1 MAWMRYVPSTPSLRS
16 LPSLPITRQRVH
28 GVFSA
33 LALCVAPLAT
43 AQPASTEPVLS
54 LSKGSGQAYP
64 VKPLRC
70 VVPYPAGGPTDIIG
84 RAIGQKL
91 AENLGQPV
99 IIDNRGGAAGT
110 IGSEHVARAPADGY
124 TLLWGTPGTH
134 GIAPS
139 LYPRLPYDP
148 VKDFAHITLI
158 ALGTNLVVVHPSV
171 PARTMKE
178 FIALARSRPGKLN
191 FGSAGNGAT
200 SHMAGE
206 MLKVMSGI
214 DMLHVP
220 FKGAAPAI
228 VALMGGEVDMAI
240 LDTPPLLP
248 QIRAG
253 KLRVL
258 AVASERRSR
267 VLPQVPTMA
276 ESGMPGYH
284 ASSWHGLFAPAGTP
298 QSIVTRLHGEVAAI
312 VKLPD
317 ITERLTAQGVE
328 PVANTP
334 EQFVEFIKSE
344 ITRWARIAKAARVS
358 VN

>member
-1 MAWMRYVPSTPSLRS
+1 MRAAPALSLCNTLRG
-16 LPSLPITRQRVH
+16 IA
-28 GVFSA
+28 GA
-33 LALCVAPLAT
+33 LFLCGAPLAA
-43 AQPASTEPVLS
+43 AQP
-54 LSKGSGQAYP
+54 YP
-64 VKPLRC
+64 AKPIRC

-84 RAIGQKL
+84 RAIAQKL
-91 AENLGQPV
+91 AESLGQPV

-110 IGSEHVARAPADGY
+110 IGSEQVARAPADGY

-139 LYPRLPYDP
+139 LYPKLGYDQL
-148 VKDFAHITLI
+148 KDLAFITLI
-158 ALGTNLVVVHPSV
+158 ALGTNLLVVHPSV
-171 PARTMKE
+171 PAHSVKE
-178 FIALARSRPGKLN
+178 LVALAKARPGKLN
-191 FGSAGNGAT
+191 FASAGTGAT

-206 MLKVMSGI
+206 MLKVMAGI

-258 AVASERRSR
+258 AAASERRSR

-276 ESGMPGYH
+276 ESGLTGYQ

-298 QSIVTRLHGEVAAI
+298 RDIVARLHTEVVRI
-312 VKLPD
+312 VRLPD
-317 ITERLTAQGVE
+317 ITERLSAQGVE

-334 EQFVEFIKSE
+334 EQFAEFIKSE
-344 ITRWARIAKAARVS
+344 IARWARVAKLAHVKA
-358 VN
+358 N

>member
-1 MAWMRYVPSTPSLRS
+1 MNSSSRGHYTLCCVVGTLVLCMAP
-16 LPSLPITRQRVH
+16 H
-28 GVFSA
+28 A
-33 LALCVAPLAT
+33 LA
-43 AQPASTEPVLS
+43 QSYPAKPV
-54 LSKGSGQAYP
+54 
-64 VKPLRC
+64 RC
-70 VVPYPAGGPTDIIG
+70 VVPYPPGGPTDIIG
-84 RAIGQKL
+84 RAIVQKL
-91 AENLGQPV
+91 SENLGQPV

-110 IGSEHVARAPADGY
+110 IGSEHVARAAADGY

-139 LYPRLPYDP
+139 LYPKLAYDP
-148 VKDFAHITLI
+148 VRDFVHITLI
-158 ALGTNLVVVHPSV
+158 ALGTNLLVVHPSV
-171 PARTMKE
+171 PVRSVKE
-178 FIALARSRPGKLN
+178 FIALAKSRPGKLN

-206 MLKVMSGI
+206 MLKVMAGI
-214 DMLHVP
+214 DMAHVP

-228 VALMGGEVDMAI
+228 VALMGGEIDLAI
-240 LDTPPLLP
+240 LDAPALLP

-253 KLRVL
+253 KMRLL

-267 VLPQVPTMA
+267 VLPQTPTIS

-298 QSIVTRLHGEVAAI
+298 RDIVVRLHNEVAQI

-317 ITERLTAQGVE
+317 ITERLYAQGVE

-334 EQFVEFIKSE
+334 EQFAAFVKSE
-344 ITRWARIAKAARVS
+344 IARWSRVAKLSRAKVD
-358 VN
+358 

>member
-1 MAWMRYVPSTPSLRS
+1 MNSA
-16 LPSLPITRQRVH
+16 TRQCTTTLTPRGIFAV
-28 GVFSA
+28 
-33 LALCVAPLAT
+33 LILCFVAQAA
-43 AQPASTEPVLS
+43 AQSYPA
-54 LSKGSGQAYP
+54 
-64 VKPLRC
+64 KPIRC
-70 VVPYPAGGPTDIIG
+70 VVPYPPGGPTDIIG
-84 RAIGQKL
+84 RAIAQKL
-91 AENLGQPV
+91 AESLGQPV

-110 IGSEHVARAPADGY
+110 IGSEQVARAPADGY

-139 LYPRLPYDP
+139 IYPRLGYDP
-148 VKDFAHITLI
+148 LKDFAHITLI
-158 ALGTNLVVVHPSV
+158 ALGTNLLVVHPSV
-171 PARTMKE
+171 PAHSVKE
-178 FIALARSRPGKLN
+178 FVALAKSRPGKLN
-191 FGSAGNGAT
+191 FGSAGSGAT

-206 MLKVMSGI
+206 MLKVMAGI

-228 VALMGGEVDMAI
+228 VALMGGEIDMAI

-267 VLPQVPTMA
+267 VLPQVPTIA

-298 QSIVTRLHGEVAAI
+298 REIVARLHTEVAQI
-312 VKLPD
+312 VRLPD
-317 ITERLTAQGVE
+317 ITERLFAQGVE

-334 EQFVEFIKSE
+334 DQFTEFIKSE
-344 ITRWARIAKAARVS
+344 ITRWARVVKASRAKID
-358 VN
+358 

>member
-1 MAWMRYVPSTPSLRS
+1 M
-16 LPSLPITRQRVH
+16 
-28 GVFSA
+28 
-33 LALCVAPLAT
+33 
-43 AQPASTEPVLS
+43 
-54 LSKGSGQAYP
+54 
-64 VKPLRC
+64 
-70 VVPYPAGGPTDIIG
+70 PYPAGGPTDIIG

-91 AENLGQPV
+91 SESLGQSI

-110 IGSEHVARAPADGY
+110 IGSEQVARAPADGY

-139 LYPRLPYDP
+139 IYARLGYDP
-148 VKDFAHITLI
+148 VKDFAPVTLI
-158 ALGTNLVVVHPSV
+158 ALGTNLMVVHPSV
-171 PARTMKE
+171 PAHNVQE
-178 FIALARSRPGKLN
+178 FIALAKSRAGKLN
-191 FGSAGNGAT
+191 FGSAGTGAT

-206 MLKVMSGI
+206 MLKVMAGI
-214 DMLHVP
+214 DLLHVP

-228 VALMGGEVDMAI
+228 VALIGGEVDMAI

-248 QIRAG
+248 QIRSG

-267 VLPQVPTMA
+267 VLPQVPTLA
-276 ESGMPGYH
+276 ESGLPGYH

-298 QSIVTRLHGEVAAI
+298 REIVARLHTEVAHI

-334 EQFVEFIKSE
+334 EQFATFIKAE
-344 ITRWARIAKAARVS
+344 ITRWARVAKLARIKAD
-358 VN
+358 

>member
-1 MAWMRYVPSTPSLRS
+1 MNFAHIALHCIVGT
-16 LPSLPITRQRVH
+16 
-28 GVFSA
+28 
-33 LALCVAPLAT
+33 LALCAAPLVL
-43 AQPASTEPVLS
+43 AQT
-54 LSKGSGQAYP
+54 YP
-64 VKPLRC
+64 TKSIRC
-70 VVPYPAGGPTDIIG
+70 VVPYPPGGPTDIIG
-84 RAIGQKL
+84 RAIAQKL
-91 AENLGQPV
+91 AESLGQPV

-110 IGSEHVARAPADGY
+110 IGSEQVARSPADGY

-139 LYPRLPYDP
+139 IYPKLGYDP
-148 VKDFAHITLI
+148 VKDFAPITLI
-158 ALGTNLVVVHPSV
+158 ALGTNLMVVHPSV
-171 PARTMKE
+171 PARSVQE
-178 FIALARSRPGKLN
+178 FVALAKSRPGKLN
-191 FGSAGNGAT
+191 FGSSGNGAT

-206 MLKVMSGI
+206 MLKVMAGI
-214 DMLHVP
+214 DMVHVP

-267 VLPQVPTMA
+267 VLPQVPTLA
-276 ESGMPGYH
+276 ESGLPGYH

-298 QSIVTRLHGEVAAI
+298 REIVARLHTEVAQI
-312 VKLPD
+312 VRLPD
-317 ITERLTAQGVE
+317 ITERLSAQGVE

-334 EQFVEFIKSE
+334 EQFAEFIKAE
-344 ITRWARIAKAARVS
+344 ITRWSRVVKASRAKID
-358 VN
+358 

>member
-1 MAWMRYVPSTPSLRS
+1 MKYTLRAF
-16 LPSLPITRQRVH
+16 T
-28 GVFSA
+28 
-33 LALCVAPLAT
+33 LALFAAAIT
-43 AQPASTEPVLS
+43 AQAQPTSISP
-54 LSKGSGQAYP
+54 GQAYP
-64 VKPLRC
+64 TRPIRC
-70 VVPYPAGGPTDIIG
+70 VVPYPPGGPTDIIG
-84 RAIGQKL
+84 RAIAQKL
-91 AENLGQPV
+91 TESLGQPV

-110 IGSEHVARAPADGY
+110 IGSEQVARSPADGY

-139 LYPRLPYDP
+139 IYPKLGYDP
-148 VKDFAHITLI
+148 VKDFAPVTLI
-158 ALGTNLVVVHPSV
+158 ALGTNLMAIHPSV
-171 PARTMKE
+171 PARSVQE
-178 FIALARSRPGKLN
+178 FLALAKSRPGKLN

-206 MLKVMSGI
+206 MLKVMAGI

-240 LDTPPLLP
+240 LDAPALLP

-267 VLPQVPTMA
+267 VLPQVPTLA
-276 ESGMPGYH
+276 ESGLPGYH
-284 ASSWHGLFAPAGTP
+284 ASSWHALFAPAGT
-298 QSIVTRLHGEVAAI
+298 SRDIVTRLHSEITRI
-312 VKLPD
+312 VKLPE
-317 ITERLTAQGVE
+317 ITERLSAQGVE

-334 EQFVEFIKSE
+334 EQLADFIKAE
-344 ITRWARIAKAARVS
+344 ITRWARVVKASRAKID
-358 VN
+358 

>member
-1 MAWMRYVPSTPSLRS
+1 MRMAFAVINMSRTVVAFTLFA
-16 LPSLPITRQRVH
+16 TT
-28 GVFSA
+28 
-33 LALCVAPLAT
+33 LAA
-43 AQPASTEPVLS
+43 AQP
-54 LSKGSGQAYP
+54 YP

-70 VVPYPAGGPTDIIG
+70 VVPYPPGGPTDIIG

-91 AENLGQPV
+91 SERLGQPV
-99 IIDNRGGAAGT
+99 IIDNRAGAAGT
-110 IGSEHVARAPADGY
+110 IGSEHVARSTADGY

-139 LYPRLPYDP
+139 LHPKLPYDP
-148 VKDFAHITLI
+148 LRDFAPITLI
-158 ALGTNLVVVHPSV
+158 ALGTNLLVVHPSV
-171 PARTMKE
+171 PARNVQE
-178 FIALARSRPGKLN
+178 FVTLARSRPGKLN
-191 FGSAGNGAT
+191 FGSSGAGAT

-206 MLKVMSGI
+206 MLKAMAGI

-228 VALMGGEVDMAI
+228 VALISGEVDMAI

-248 QIRAG
+248 QIRSG

-258 AVASERRSR
+258 AVASERRSQ
-267 VLPQVPTMA
+267 VMPQVPTLA

-284 ASSWHGLFAPAGTP
+284 ASSWHGLFAPVGTP
-298 QSIVTRLHGEVAAI
+298 REIVTRLHAEITHI

-317 ITERLTAQGVE
+317 ITDRLNAQGVE

-334 EQFVEFIKSE
+334 
-344 ITRWARIAKAARVS
+344 
-358 VN
+358 

>member
-1 MAWMRYVPSTPSLRS
+1 LNTESHIQNALR
-16 LPSLPITRQRVH
+16 LTA
-28 GVFSA
+28 SA
-33 LALCVAPLAT
+33 LTLCTLPFLAT
-43 AQPASTEPVLS
+43 AQSTS
-54 LSKGSGQAYP
+54 TGSGQTYP
-64 VKPLRC
+64 VKPIRC
-70 VVPYPAGGPTDIIG
+70 VVPYPPGGPTDIIG
-84 RAIGQKL
+84 RAIAQKL
-91 AENLGQPV
+91 TESLGQTV

-139 LYPRLPYDP
+139 IYPKLPYDP
-148 VKDFAHITLI
+148 IKDFAHITLI
-158 ALGTNLVVVHPSV
+158 ALGTNLLVVHPSV
-171 PARTMKE
+171 PARSVQE
-178 FIALARSRPGKLN
+178 FVALAKSRPGKLN
-191 FGSAGNGAT
+191 FGSAGGGAT

-206 MLKVMSGI
+206 MLKVMAGI
-214 DMLHVP
+214 DMVHIP

-228 VALMGGEVDMAI
+228 VALMGGEVDLAI
-240 LDTPPLLP
+240 LDAPALLP

-276 ESGMPGYH
+276 ESGLPGYH

-298 QSIVTRLHGEVAAI
+298 RDIIARLHTEVVQI
-312 VKLPD
+312 VRLPD
-317 ITERLTAQGVE
+317 ITDRLSAQGVE

-334 EQFVEFIKSE
+334 EQFIEFVKSE
-344 ITRWARIAKAARVS
+344 IARWARVVKASRAKI
-358 VN
+358 N